1 MQVGIMQPYFF
12 PYIGYWQLLNVV
24 DEYIVFDDVNYIKRG
39 WINRNNILLNG
50 QGRLINLHIKDASQ
64 NRLIKDTQIAQ
75 TVENNR
81 KLLGTITQS
90 YRYAPYYEDVYAL
103 IERILN
109 DKSTCVS
116 DYLVNQLKEICTYL
130 HIRTRVVLS
139 SNIEKDSA
147 LKGEEKIIDICKKRK
162 ADKYINAIGGKS
174 LYHPEK
180 FKEQG
185 IELKF
190 LKTRE
195 IEYKQFGETFTP
207 NLSIIDVM
215 MFNDVDRTK
224 EMLCEFDL
232 EEGT

>member
-1 MQVGIMQPYFF
+1 MQAGIMQPYFF

-50 QGRLINLHIKDASQ
+50 QRKLINLHIKDASQ

-75 TVENNR
+75 TEKDNR
-81 KLLGTITQS
+81 NLLATITQC

-130 HIRTRVVLS
+130 HIRTRIILS
-139 SNIEKDSA
+139 SSIETDNA

-174 LYHPEK
+174 LYHQEK
-180 FKEQG
+180 FRERG

-190 LKTRE
+190 LRTRE
-195 IEYKQFGETFTP
+195 IQYKQFGEAYIP

-215 MFNDVDRTK
+215 MFNDVDRIK
-224 EMLCEFDL
+224 EMLCEFDV
-232 EEGT
+232 EEGM